1 MSPRPTLSVIL
12 ATHNRRDILLS
23 TLDRVRACGLPPD
36 EFETW
41 VVDNGSSDGSAA
53 AVAARP
59 DVNLIRLPQNAGACA
74 KAQAI
79 ERARGEFLLLLDDD
93 SYPRPGC
100 VPLMIQRLR
109 SDPRLAAAGFTVHL
123 PDGSQECS
131 ALPRTFVGCGVG
143 LRAQAVRTVGGLDR
157 SFFMAAEE
165 YDLAFRLLAADWRV
179 QIFGDLQVEHLKS
192 PGARQPRRLA
202 YYDVRNNLR
211 LIARYLPQPHARIYR
226 QDWLERYQWLAEQAG
241 HENAYRRGVAAGRA
255 LSVVERWTYRH
266 WRLMRAALEEIFSWS
281 FVQARMNELRTRG
294 VRRIVLADLGKNVY
308 AFWRGARAAG
318 LQVLAVGDDRFA
330 RPGRFYR
337 DVRIVPLEQA
347 LRMHADAFVV
357 SNTSY
362 VHADARQRGLSRI
375 TRVPVYSWFPP
386 PAEQMPEV
394 CEGTAPAG
402 ATGSGTPLFHAG
414 G

>member
-1 MSPRPTLSVIL
+1 MNPRPALSVIL
-12 ATHNRRDILLS
+12 ATHNRRDILLH
-23 TLDRVRACGLPPD
+23 TLERVRACGLPPD

-41 VVDNGSSDGSAA
+41 VVDNASRDGTAA
-53 AVAARP
+53 AVALRP
-59 DVNLIRLPQNAGACA
+59 DVNLISLTRNAGACA
-74 KAQAI
+74 KARAI

-93 SYPRPGC
+93 SFPRPGC

-143 LRAQAVRTVGGLDR
+143 LRTQAVRAVGGLDR

-165 YDLAFRLLAADWRV
+165 YDLSFRLLAADWRV

-192 PGARQPRRLA
+192 PSARQSRRLA

-226 QDWLERYQWLAEQAG
+226 RDWLERYQWLAERAG
-241 HENAYRRGVAAGRA
+241 HESAYRRGVAAGRA
-255 LSVVERWTYRH
+255 LSLVERWSYRR

-294 VRRIVLADLGKNVY
+294 VRRIVLVDLGKNVY

-318 LQVLAVGDDRFA
+318 VQVLAVGDDRFA
-330 RPGRFYR
+330 RPDRFYR
-337 DVRIVPLEQA
+337 DVRIVPLAQTA
-347 LRMHADAFVV
+347 RMHADAYVI

-362 VHADARQRGLSRI
+362 VHADRRQRELSQI
-375 TRVPVYSWFPP
+375 TRLPVYSWFTPP
-386 PAEQMPEV
+386 TERMPE
-394 CEGTAPAG
+394 TAEPAAAPGPTDRERSIPAG
-402 ATGSGTPLFHAG
+402 G
-414 G
+414 